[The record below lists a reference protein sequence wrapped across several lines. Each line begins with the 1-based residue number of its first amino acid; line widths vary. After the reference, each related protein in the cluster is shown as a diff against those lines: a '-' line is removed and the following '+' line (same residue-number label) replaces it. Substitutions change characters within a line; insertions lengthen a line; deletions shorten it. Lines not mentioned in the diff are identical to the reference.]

1 MPVTMEQVRAVLDP
15 DEPNYQ
21 QARRLGPEALPHL
34 REIVAAGEPMLAS
47 KATYLASLVDDEG
60 SADIISQ
67 AAQSPDAVLRVAA
80 AGAARNLP
88 PQEASDILIQLVADD
103 DVGVRKVALTS
114 ASPAATAELQ
124 ERIQQASQNDA
135 APKIRELAA
144 QTLERMR
151 QPPP

>member
-15 DEPNYQ
+15 DEPNYH
-21 QARRLGPEALPHL
+21 QARRLGAEALPHL
-34 REIVAAGEPMLAS
+34 RELVAAGEPMLAS
-47 KATYLASLVDDEG
+47 KATYLASLIDAEG
-60 SADIISQ
+60 SADIINQ

-88 PQEASDILIQLVADD
+88 PQEGSDILIRLVADD

-114 ASPAATAELQ
+114 AGPAATAELQ
-124 ERIQQASQNDA
+124 ARIRQASQNDA
-135 APKIRELAA
+135 APRIRELAA